1 MLNGD
6 VFEQQV
12 VNVFGNNTMAS
23 FFTSKDHC
31 DNHHTRSVFFSSR
44 LRDSMSWSTI
54 LEYLLTELEEEQNC
68 AKFWDRI
75 KQKLSTADVKVARMR
90 QDWHNL
96 FGLKYEDID
105 PFPSFY
111 SSSKKIIHNL
121 EKFKSIVVLGNIFLK
136 SYFAKV
142 IQTPELQ
149 HEVKKLLKGGKES
162 YGVILEMIHSDYNAH
177 LANTSMRDKTKLSGI
192 LCQAGKIAHFEVE
205 WDKVVIPRKELVLFP
220 NSTNH
225 LLPSHYYSQLK
236 AG

>member
-12 VNVFGNNTMAS
+12 VYLVTIQWLHFLLRKITATIIIPGA
-23 FFTSKDHC
+23 
-31 DNHHTRSVFFSSR
+31 VFFSSR

-68 AKFWDRI
+68 AKSWDRI

-121 EKFKSIVVLGNIFLK
+121 EKSKSIVVLGDVFLK
-136 SYFAKV
+136 SYYSKV
-142 IQTPELQ
+142 IQRSELQ
-149 HEVKKLLKGGKES
+149 HEVKKLLKSGKES
-162 YGVILEMIHSDYNAH
+162 YGVILKRIHSDYNAQST
-177 LANTSMRDKTKLSGI
+177 NKSMRDKTKLSGI
-192 LCQAGKIAHFEVE
+192 LRQAGKIAYFEVE
-205 WDKVVIPRKELVLFP
+205 
-220 NSTNH
+220 
-225 LLPSHYYSQLK
+225 
-236 AG
+236 